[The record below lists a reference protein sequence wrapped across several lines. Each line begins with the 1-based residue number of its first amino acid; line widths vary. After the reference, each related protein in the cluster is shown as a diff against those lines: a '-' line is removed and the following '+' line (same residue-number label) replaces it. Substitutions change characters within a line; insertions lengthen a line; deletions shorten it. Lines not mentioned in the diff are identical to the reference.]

1 MKYIL
6 KFEIESK
13 YLHFVRVDMKEFARL
28 EELRLFLI
36 QNISRIHNYNIYK
49 LTDLTDK

>member
-13 YLHFVRVDMKEFARL
+13 YLHFVRQEMKEFNYKK
-28 EELRLFLI
+28 ELRDFLF
-36 QNISRIHNYNIYK
+36 QNIDRIKNFYIYE
-49 LTDLTDK
+49 LTDLS